1 MFHSHQ
7 DFMVAL
13 GEGFKGARP
22 IAVSVMSSSS
32 GGIRKCWRVSVEKDS
47 GITVDQ
53 NQWMD
58 SQQCYRSVQ
67 VVESWAVLYT
77 RARCIL
83 RLEVCFGHCP
93 SVTARS
99 TSDIRLPTRYSLSK
113 WQTVNGGIK
122 TT

>member
-1 MFHSHQ
+1 MFHVHQ

-13 GEGFKGARP
+13 GEGFKGAGP

-32 GGIRKCWRVSVEKDS
+32 GGIRKGWRVSVEKDS

-67 VVESWAVLYT
+67 VVESWAVLCT

-83 RLEVCFGHCP
+83 RLP
-93 SVTARS
+93 L
-99 TSDIRLPTRYSLSK
+99 DLY
-113 WQTVNGGIK
+113 
-122 TT
+122 